1 MGTMNSGSV
10 RSKYIN
16 IKNSG
21 KSTLN
26 IRKIEADCSCAML
39 KLPKDK
45 LLPGDSVSTLVKYDS
60 LFKKGRQSKLIK
72 IYTNDPSNPISTLY
86 VKAFVK

>member
-10 RSKYIN
+10 RSKYIT

-26 IRKIEADCSCAML
+26 IRKIETDCSCAML
-39 KLPKDK
+39 ELPNNK

-60 LFKKGRQSKLIK
+60 LFKKGKQSKLIK
-72 IYTNDPSNPISTLY
+72 IYKNDPSNPILTLY